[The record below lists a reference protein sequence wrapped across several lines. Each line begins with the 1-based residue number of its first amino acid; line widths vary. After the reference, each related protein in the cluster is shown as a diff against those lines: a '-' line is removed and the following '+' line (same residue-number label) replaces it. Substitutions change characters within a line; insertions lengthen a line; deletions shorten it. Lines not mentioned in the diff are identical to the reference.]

1 MDHMFGYILHDFEDW
16 VQNPSYLLS
25 NLTKLIN
32 WSSTRYQQISKYINI
47 LSKSCGRKINY
58 HVLSNKS
65 KKKNLSFHYGGIQ
78 IKDRLY
84 VKYCVDQELPLL
96 LTREDFQKDVERISL
111 NNNFKNATV
120 VSE

>member
-1 MDHMFGYILHDFEDW
+1 M
-16 VQNPSYLLS
+16 
-25 NLTKLIN
+25 
-32 WSSTRYQQISKYINI
+32 
-47 LSKSCGRKINY
+47 
-58 HVLSNKS
+58 LSNKS
-65 KKKNLSFHYGGIQ
+65 KKKNLSFHYDGIQ
-78 IKDRLY
+78 IKVRLY